1 MENSEL
7 CLHARNHFPTLAA
20 CTVIAEAPFFPFF
33 YSRGEVGAGHVML
46 NRVDSRS
53 QLQVLTTCREL
64 LSEGCS
70 VLFFPEG
77 TRSNDG
83 KLHDFKKVRKATLL
97 ASSPVAPLFRS

>member
-1 MENSEL
+1 M
-7 CLHARNHFPTLAA
+7 
-20 CTVIAEAPFFPFF
+20 V
-33 YSRGEVGAGHVML
+33 AGHVML

-64 LSEGCS
+64 LSDGCS

-83 KLHDFKKVRKATLL
+83 KLHDFKKVENTN
-97 ASSPVAPLFRS
+97 SSCMSPVHCTICL